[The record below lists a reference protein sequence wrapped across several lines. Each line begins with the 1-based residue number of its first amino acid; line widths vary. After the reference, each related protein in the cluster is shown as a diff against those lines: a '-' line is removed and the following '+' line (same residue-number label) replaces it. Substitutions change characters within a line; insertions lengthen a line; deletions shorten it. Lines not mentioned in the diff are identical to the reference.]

1 MENNEK
7 NNVQFTME
15 SASDICADIKK
26 DFDEQ
31 DPDAKSTLVGGK
43 MIKKMIERKT
53 TN

>member
-7 NNVQFTME
+7 NNPELRME

-43 MIKKMIERKT
+43 MIKKMIERKV

>member
-7 NNVQFTME
+7 TATEPRME
-15 SASDICADIKK
+15 SASDIRADIKQ

-31 DPDAKSTLVGGK
+31 NPDAKSTLVGGR
-43 MIKKMIERKT
+43 MIKKMIERKI